1 MINLPLKPLSLGLF
15 GLGLLFLT
23 SCGGGNGLVNPNH
36 PNPPDIPG
44 DNSSPY
50 SGTLIAEGT
59 GNIHTLDLGSAPT
72 SDDPWVER
80 DVLSAYEAGSVVLPL
95 NEVYIANDSFGSALT
110 IEVKDLD
117 TFGLKE
123 TFEWAYNED
132 VGRVDA
138 LAVSQDGNYLAALL
152 EQLGAPYLEV
162 LERDGTK
169 VVYSGLNLVSSNLV
183 WTRDN
188 KLVFALDISSNNDPE
203 RWGAIGA
210 VPLARFQAATDATL
224 TIDLYATFNRAE
236 WQSGVGSLALAQD
249 DSQLVYTLGRDLW
262 VMDFA
267 QGAAPHQLTTGPV
280 YKGGAQFSPDNTAI
294 AFTAGG
300 GYGLD
305 ETYII
310 PNHRS
315 EPLFITY
322 GQSGDEY
329 LTGEDTLV
337 DRIMA
342 WKP

>member
-1 MINLPLKPLSLGLF
+1 MRLRPVAFCIILGLV
-15 GLGLLFLT
+15 LT
-23 SCGGGNGLVNPNH
+23 ACSGGGKLTDSVP

-44 DNSSPY
+44 GNSGGNPSPH
-50 SGTLIAEGT
+50 SGTLIGAGT
-59 GNIHTLDLGSAPT
+59 GYLHTLDLDSAP
-72 SDDPWVER
+72 SSSDPWVER
-80 DVLSAYEAGSVVLPL
+80 DVLSVYEAASVVVAL
-95 NEVYIANDSFGSALT
+95 NEVYTANDSFGSALT

-138 LAVSQDGNYLAALL
+138 LAVSQDGKYLAALL

-162 LERDGTK
+162 LGRDGRN
-169 VVYSGLNLVSSNLV
+169 VVYSGLGLVASNMV

-203 RWGAIGA
+203 AWGAIGA
-210 VPLARFQAATDATL
+210 VPLERFQAATDGNI

-236 WQSGVGSLALAQD
+236 WQSGVGSVALAQD
-249 DSQLVYTLGRDLW
+249 DSQLLYTLGTDLW
-262 VMDFA
+262 VMDFT

-280 YKGGAQFSPDNTAI
+280 YKGGAQFSPDATAI
-294 AFTAGG
+294 AFSAGG
-300 GYGLD
+300 EYGLN

-337 DRIMA
+337 DYMLA